1 MTEAK
6 NADQSGSF
14 PDYYNGHASEK
25 QTSSTNTSPPP
36 EEQKSAT
43 ERSLSGRIW
52 DAVTWIPP
60 RCRWDPEKPPEF
72 SMPLNILFG
81 FAGAFTVANLYYN
94 HPILN
99 ILARDFD
106 VPYVKVSQIPTVM
119 QAGYAGG
126 LLFLNP
132 LGDLLKRRPFVLALV
147 FFTATMWIGLCV
159 TRSLAAFTA
168 ISFIVGVTTVTPQL
182 MLPLVG
188 DLAPPHRRAAALSI
202 VVAGFML
209 GILVA
214 RVISGTITNYVSWR
228 IVYWLALGLQYFIFF
243 LLWLFMPDYP
253 STNPGGL
260 NYFRMLFSILQILWE
275 SPVLVQSCAIGFFT
289 SAPFTAYWTTLTFL
303 LASPPYQY
311 SSLIIGLFALI
322 GIAAMLLS
330 PFYAR
335 QIIDRFV
342 PLFSVVLGE
351 LLALIGICIGTYTG
365 TFTVAGPIIQA
376 FLLDMGLQTSQ
387 IANRS
392 AIYAIAPKAR
402 NRVNTAFMV
411 CVFCGQLVGTAVGNH
426 LYARGG
432 WIASGSYSVGS
443 IGMALLFCAVRGP
456 WQEGW
461 FGWDKGW
468 KITKAAGT
476 ADGKTAEKSHLA
488 ARSHLD
494 RIKKDGD
501 VEKGA
506 VEESNTEE
514 ALEQMAEEE
523 EANVAKESREEGK
536 GPEVSSSVAHD
547 AKGDSM
553 QDDRILSE

>member
-1 MTEAK
+1 MSGEMS
-6 NADQSGSF
+6 ADESRPSAI
-14 PDYYNGHASEK
+14 NNEK
-25 QTSSTNTSPPP
+25 EGLENPTPSSITSPPS
-36 EEQKSAT
+36 EDQKSVK
-43 ERSLSGRIW
+43 ERSLGRRFW
-52 DAVTWIPP
+52 DILTWTPP

-99 ILARDFD
+99 ILAHDFN

-119 QAGYAGG
+119 QAG
-126 LLFLNP
+126 
-132 LGDLLKRRPFVLALV
+132 
-147 FFTATMWIGLCV
+147 IGLCV
-159 TRSLAAFTA
+159 TSSLAVFTA
-168 ISFIVGVTTVTPQL
+168 ISFITAITTVTPQL

-214 RVISGTITNYVSWR
+214 RVISGTITNYISWR
-228 IVYWLALGLQYFIFF
+228 VVYWLSLGLQYFIFV

-253 STNPGGL
+253 STNPDGM
-260 NYFRMLFSILQILWE
+260 NYFRMLFSILQILWK
-275 SPVLVQSCAIGFFT
+275 SPVLVQSCVIGFFT

-335 QIIDRFV
+335 RVIDRFV

-351 LLALIGICIGTYTG
+351 GLAMIGIIIGTYTG
-365 TFTVAGPIIQA
+365 SSTVAGPIIQA

-411 CVFCGQLVGTAVGNH
+411 STFCGQLVGTAVGNH
-426 LYARGG
+426 LYAKGG

-443 IGMALLFCAVRGP
+443 IGMALLACAVRGP
-456 WQEGW
+456 WQDGW
-461 FGWDKGW
+461 LGWDKGW
-468 KITKAAGT
+468 KITKTAGT
-476 ADGKTAEKSHLA
+476 ADGRTEEKSHLA
-488 ARSHLD
+488 AKSHFDKAKENGDAEKGLVQAIQERNTGEGIED
-494 RIKKDGD
+494 TAGQEEENVIREIKD
-501 VEKGA
+501 VEEAPGT
-506 VEESNTEE
+506 SN
-514 ALEQMAEEE
+514 
-523 EANVAKESREEGK
+523 
-536 GPEVSSSVAHD
+536 SVR
-547 AKGDSM
+547 GLT
-553 QDDRILSE
+553 R

>member
-1 MTEAK
+1 MS
-6 NADQSGSF
+6 ADESRPSA
-14 PDYYNGHASEK
+14 NNNEK
-25 QTSSTNTSPPP
+25 EGLENLTPSSVVSPPP
-36 EEQKSAT
+36 EDQKSVK
-43 ERSLSGRIW
+43 ERSLPRRIW
-52 DAVTWIPP
+52 EVLTWTPP

-99 ILARDFD
+99 VLAHDFN

-126 LLFLNP
+126 LLFLCP
-132 LGDLLKRRPFVLALV
+132 LGDLLKRRPFVLILV

-159 TRSLAAFTA
+159 TNSLAVFTA
-168 ISFIVGVTTVTPQL
+168 ISFITAITTVTPQL

-214 RVISGTITNYVSWR
+214 RVISGTITNYISWR
-228 IVYWLALGLQYFIFF
+228 VVYWLSLGLQYFIFV

-253 STNPGGL
+253 STNPDGM
-260 NYFRMLFSILQILWE
+260 NYFRMLFSILQILWK
-275 SPVLVQSCAIGFFT
+275 SPVLVQSCIIGFFT

-311 SSLIIGLFALI
+311 SSLVIGLFALI

-335 QIIDRFV
+335 RIIDRFV

-351 LLALIGICIGTYTG
+351 SLAMAGIIIGTYTG
-365 TFTVAGPIIQA
+365 SFTVAGPIIQA
-376 FLLDMGLQTSQ
+376 FFLDMGLQTSQ

-411 CVFCGQLVGTAVGNH
+411 STFCGQLVGTAVGNH
-426 LYARGG
+426 LYAKGG

-443 IGMALLFCAVRGP
+443 IGMALLACAARGP
-456 WQEGW
+456 WQDGW
-461 FGWDKGW
+461 LGWDKGW
-468 KITKAAGT
+468 KITKTAGT
-476 ADGKTAEKSHLA
+476 ADGRTEEKSHLA
-488 ARSHLD
+488 AKSHFD
-494 RIKKDGD
+494 KAKGNGD
-501 VEKGA
+501 VEKGLVQA
-506 VEESNTEE
+506 VQESNI
-514 ALEQMAEEE
+514 
-523 EANVAKESREEGK
+523 GK
-536 GPEVSSSVAHD
+536 GFEQTGEDEKDIIKEIKDVDRPAGTFNSV
-547 AKGDSM
+547 KGSA
-553 QDDRILSE
+553 S